1 MDRPKG
7 LKVLIVEDDK
17 MIGNMIRQFLEGV
30 DNHYSFFSATDG
42 DEAWDICKREKP
54 DIVIT
59 DIMMPRM
66 DGIALITLMRS
77 NPEFAVTPIIAVTAG
92 DDDMKQAAAYAGAHL
107 VLPKPIPEGELLA
120 AVDSLLRISPFIK
133 KSEG

>member
-17 MIGNMIRQFLEGV
+17 MIGSLIRHFLEKE
-30 DNHYSFFSATDG
+30 DNEYTFFSATDG
-42 DEAWDICKREKP
+42 EDAWDLVRKVKP

-66 DGIALITLMRS
+66 DGIALITIMRS

-92 DDDMKQAAAYAGAHL
+92 TEDLKQAALYAGAHL
-107 VLPKPIPEGELLA
+107 VLNKPIPEGELLA
-120 AVDSLLRISPFIK
+120 AVDSLLKSSPFLK
-133 KSEG
+133 KT